1 MRRYDALSL
10 RYRGGGGRLDSVRG
24 AHWSVSCYLTSPLIP
39 GKGRLTMPLD
49 DTFSEAW
56 GDGMTSSRQV
66 EHCKKKTPPPK
77 QLTKRAP

>member
-56 GDGMTSSRQV
+56 GDGMTSSHQV